1 MSLLVARAAGEP
13 RRRGTAVG
21 EAFAEPIARSLDF
34 YRGFLGRRGIRAQD
48 LPRLLGPYRDAAV
61 SALPDL
67 VAEIDGL
74 AEGAGAPWWE
84 LFALNAFEELEPMLA
99 LSAPTERCTAFAV
112 AGPEGT
118 LLAHNELWYAGD
130 AGNVGVVVA
139 EPDPGPWFASPT
151 VVTCLPA
158 VGMNGAGVAQAIM
171 SLTADDDTVGVPRV
185 LVSRHGLQAG
195 GIDDGAQRA
204 AIPGRAGG
212 YGHLLAERGGRA
224 ATLETSASGV
234 AVLDGVTAHANHY
247 LDPTLAA
254 SAPAASTGSVARL
267 ERVRELIADRAPAGP
282 EDATAILADHG
293 GGGPE
298 TICLHPEDGEG
309 DEASATLFAM
319 VCHLESGR
327 MWVAPGNPCR
337 VPFEE
342 VALGEVA

>member
-1 MSLLVARAAGEP
+1 MSLLVARSAGDP
-13 RRRGTAVG
+13 RERGAAVG
-21 EAFAEPIARSLDF
+21 DAFAEPIARSLDF
-34 YRGFLGRRGIRAQD
+34 YRGFLGRRGIRAED

-61 SALPDL
+61 ATLPDL

-74 AEGAGAPWWE
+74 AEGAGAPWWD
-84 LFALNAFEELEPMLA
+84 LFTLNAFEELEPTLA

-118 LLAHNELWYAGD
+118 ILAHNELWYAGD

-139 EPDPGPWFASPT
+139 EPAAGPWFASPT
-151 VVTCLPA
+151 VATCLPA

-185 LVSRHGLQAG
+185 LVSRHGLQSAD
-195 GIDDGAQRA
+195 IDDGARRA

-212 YGHLLAERGGRA
+212 YGHLFAERGGRA
-224 ATLETSASGV
+224 ATVETSATGV
-234 AVLDGVTAHANHY
+234 AVLEGATAHTNHY

-254 SAPAASTGSVARL
+254 SAPAATTGSVARL
-267 ERVRELIADRAPAGP
+267 DRVRALIREREPSGP
-282 EDATAILADHG
+282 EDAMAILADHG
-293 GGGPE
+293 RTGPE

-309 DEASATLFAM
+309 DEASATLFAL

-327 MWVAPGNPCR
+327 MWVAPGNPCE
-337 VPFEE
+337 VAFEE
-342 VALGEVA
+342 VPLGEVA